1 MLPQRT
7 ETGGNPMTKAFA
19 TPEPITATLTTAGA
33 RVRVVASERSDTV
46 VRVTPIDDAN
56 KTDVKVAEHTK
67 VDFAAGELSVKT
79 TRSGDRD
86 GSVAITIE
94 LPAGSRL
101 VLNTAWT
108 DVHADGPLGDCV
120 LNMASGQVRLDH
132 IAALRGNLAAGAVEV
147 GHVAGTADIE
157 GGAAAVRIGE
167 VTGVVRYQGSAG
179 KVWIGHAWSDVVLG
193 GASGSFDID
202 RAEGSV
208 VAKAAN
214 CPIRI
219 GRLTHGQAELMNA
232 SGGIEVG
239 IGEGT
244 AASVDARSTKG
255 TVRNSL
261 PVRDNA
267 DSLVRV
273 YARTR
278 RDDIVIHRA
287 AA

>member
-1 MLPQRT
+1 MST
-7 ETGGNPMTKAFA
+7 FA

-33 RVRVVASERSDTV
+33 RVRIVARDRSDTV
-46 VRVTPIDDAN
+46 VLVEPVNSASRS
-56 KTDVKVAEHTK
+56 DVKVAEHTK
-67 VDFAAGELSVKT
+67 VDFSAGELSVKT
-79 TRSGDRD
+79 TKSGDKH

-108 DVHADGPLGDCV
+108 DVHADGVLGDCE
-120 LNMASGQVRLDH
+120 LNVASGQVQLDH
-132 IAALRGNLAAGAVEV
+132 IAALRGNLAAGGVAI

-157 GGAAAVRIGE
+157 GGAAGVRIGE
-167 VTGVVRYQGSAG
+167 VHGMVRYQGSTG
-179 KVWIGHAWSDVVLG
+179 KISIGHALSDIVFG
-193 GASGSFDID
+193 SAGGSFDID

-208 VAKAAN
+208 IAKAGN
-214 CPIRI
+214 CPIRV
-219 GRLTHGQAELMNA
+219 GRLTRGQAELTNA
-232 SGGIEVG
+232 AGGIEVG
-239 IGEGT
+239 ISEGT

-261 PVRDNA
+261 PAQDNP
-267 DSLVRV
+267 DNNVKV

-278 RDDIVIHRA
+278 LDDIVIHRA

>member
-1 MLPQRT
+1 
-7 ETGGNPMTKAFA
+7 MTKAFA

-46 VRVTPIDDAN
+46 VRVAPIDDAN
-56 KTDVKVAEHTK
+56 RTDVKVAEHTK

-79 TRSGDRD
+79 TKSGDKD

-108 DVHADGPLGDCV
+108 DVHADGPLGDCE

-132 IAALRGNLAAGAVEV
+132 IAALRGNLAAGAVEA
-147 GHVAGTADIE
+147 GRVAGIVAVE

-179 KVWIGHAWSDVVLG
+179 QVWIGHAWSDVVLG

-232 SGGIEVG
+232 SGGIEIG
-239 IGEGT
+239 ISEGT

-267 DSLVRV
+267 DSVVKV